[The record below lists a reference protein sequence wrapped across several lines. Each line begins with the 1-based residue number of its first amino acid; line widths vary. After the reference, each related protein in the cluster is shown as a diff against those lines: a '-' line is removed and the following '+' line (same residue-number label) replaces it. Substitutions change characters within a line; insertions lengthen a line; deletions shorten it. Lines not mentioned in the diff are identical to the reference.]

1 MTCGLTSGD
10 RQGNIRNGVPLH
22 IGFES
27 QIGLTAHLRPKIRE
41 ISHKNSPFDR
51 IGLLDR
57 GDAPGFLDFEVFQG
71 IPEPLPDIR
80 RRRRFA
86 FHRDPFSAPR
96 QHEVDLRTGSDLEN
110 GGRRQVAQQ
119 VADAGMGLSF
129 DASLHIET
137 VAFNL
142 H

>member
-27 QIGLTAHLRPKIRE
+27 QIGLTAHLRTKIRE

-57 GDAPGFLDFEVFQG
+57 GDDPDFLDFKVFRAFQNPFPTSG
-71 IPEPLPDIR
+71 AEDALHSTAIRFLPLVNTRSI
-80 RRRRFA
+80 
-86 FHRDPFSAPR
+86 SAPAA
-96 QHEVDLRTGSDLEN
+96 VLKMAT
-110 GGRRQVAQQ
+110 
-119 VADAGMGLSF
+119 AGKSRSRSRMR
-129 DASLHIET
+129 AWSLHSMYPCI
-137 VAFNL
+137 L
-142 H
+142 KL